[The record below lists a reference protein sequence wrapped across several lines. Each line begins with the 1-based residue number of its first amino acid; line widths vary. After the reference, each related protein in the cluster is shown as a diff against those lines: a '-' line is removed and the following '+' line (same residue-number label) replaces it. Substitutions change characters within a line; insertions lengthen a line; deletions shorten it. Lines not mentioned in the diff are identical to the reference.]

1 MDPDTNRNWGYK
13 TFKKYLED
21 RGACDACINTV
32 DHLYE
37 RYANHQAHLY
47 QTKKPLLPWGG
58 GFLIFRP
65 KVFLYSIYRNDG
77 HYRGWAYTYEESV

>member
-21 RGACDACINTV
+21 RGACDGCITTV

-47 QTKKPLLPWGG
+47 QAKKALLP
-58 GFLIFRP
+58 
-65 KVFLYSIYRNDG
+65 
-77 HYRGWAYTYEESV
+77 